1 MYMMHLLNENKTEMI
16 LFRQKFRCDF
26 SWWPDSEVQVERV
39 VQSCF
44 LQLRKLLSHADFEKV
59 FLAFVLSRQDHCNS
73 LYTGLSQKLI
83 SCLQL
88 VQNAAASIS
97 TGNKRRGQITQS

>member
-1 MYMMHLLNENKTEMI
+1 MYVLNENKTEII

-26 SWWPDSEVQVERV
+26 WPDSEAHVKRV

-59 FLAFVLSRQDHCNS
+59 FLAFISSRQDYCNS
-73 LYTGLSQKLI
+73 LYTGLSQKSI
-83 SCLQL
+83 SRLQL

-97 TGNKRRGQITQS
+97 TGTKRRDHITQS